1 MVALVGAVA
10 TPPPPRTPT
19 RPYPASSLTFLC
31 AEISTTLAR
40 LASRQRAKKSPIFVL
55 ILLSLEGK
63 ARGYRLPGLEIP
75 QSHHGS
81 HPELP
86 PSPSEMTPSQIVD
99 APSVADMALFLPPLS
114 SSSSSRKFTLP
125 GLASSKHVAS

>member
-10 TPPPPRTPT
+10 TPPPPPPGTPT

-63 ARGYRLPGLEIP
+63 LGATVFQVWKSLNPTTVPTLSCRQVRAR
-75 QSHHGS
+75 
-81 HPELP
+81 
-86 PSPSEMTPSQIVD
+86 
-99 APSVADMALFLPPLS
+99 
-114 SSSSSRKFTLP
+114 
-125 GLASSKHVAS
+125 